1 MYVGSSS
8 ENMERAHWTTLHST
22 SMPAGPLVYA
32 VHMKVMTKLACK
44 KVCGSVP
51 KRKQVVCGNAQWV
64 YVGSSSENME
74 RAHLT
79 TLHSTSM
86 PAGQKVYALRRKV
99 MSKQACKKVCGS
111 VPNRK
116 QVV

>member
-1 MYVGSSS
+1 MFRTGNKWCEAELKGFGGSSS

-64 YVGSSSENME
+64 YVGSSSENIE

-79 TLHSTSM
+79 TLHYTRM
-86 PAGQKVYALRRKV
+86 PAWPLVDAVLGKF
-99 MSKQACKKVCGS
+99 M
-111 VPNRK
+111 
-116 QVV
+116 